1 MILSS
6 YFNDFLS
13 EIRLNEKQRTECRDG
28 HRTLRQK
35 LLDDKDIGDLIVNS
49 FLQGSYR
56 RSTAVQP
63 QGSGK
68 PDVDVIIV
76 TTIDKDQYTP
86 AEALE
91 YFIPFLKREYPK
103 YRLQGRSI
111 GIELEYIDMD
121 LVITAA
127 PSESERDV
135 LKSDAASAE
144 QELEEAA
151 DWRLAKSWH
160 PAGEMLPFRDF
171 SLMEKASKDEE
182 WRASALYIPDRDA
195 GEWTPTNP
203 LEQIRWTQ
211 DKNKNTN
218 RYYVN
223 VVKAIKWW
231 RKRACTSIEHPKGYP
246 VEHLVGDCCPDDI
259 TSIAEGV
266 TKMLETAVDLYADN
280 AQLKSTPT
288 FPDRGVPEHD
298 VFKRITGE
306 DFATFYECIKV
317 AAGTA
322 RKALD
327 APTVKESATLWR
339 ELFGDAFPA
348 PPSGEDSSNGGY
360 TPRAAAS
367 VVSEARFA

>member
-1 MILSS
+1 MILPS
-6 YFNDFLS
+6 YFNDFLA

-35 LLDDKDIGDLIVNS
+35 LLDDKDIGNLIVNS

-63 QGSGK
+63 QGSSK

-111 GIELEYIDMD
+111 GLELEHIDLD

-135 LKSDAASAE
+135 LKSDAASAD

-160 PAGEMLPFRDF
+160 PAGQLLRFRDF

-182 WRASALYIPDRDA
+182 WRTSVLYIPDRDA
-195 GEWTPTNP
+195 DEWTPTNP
-203 LEQIRWTQ
+203 LEQIRWTR
-211 DKNKNTN
+211 DKNKTTIGH
-218 RYYVN
+218 YVN

-246 VEHLVGDCCPDDI
+246 VEHLVGDCCLDDI
-259 TSIAEGV
+259 TSVAEGV
-266 TKMLETAVDLYADN
+266 TKMLETAVELYAEN
-280 AQLKSTPT
+280 ARVKSTPT

-298 VFKRITGE
+298 LFKRITGA
-306 DFATFYECIKV
+306 DFAAFYGYIKV
-317 AAGTA
+317 AARVA

-327 APTVKESATLWR
+327 AATVKESATLWR
-339 ELFGDAFPA
+339 ELFGDAFPS
-348 PPSGEDSSNGGY
+348 PPSDDDSSKGGY
-360 TPRAAAS
+360 TPRVAAS